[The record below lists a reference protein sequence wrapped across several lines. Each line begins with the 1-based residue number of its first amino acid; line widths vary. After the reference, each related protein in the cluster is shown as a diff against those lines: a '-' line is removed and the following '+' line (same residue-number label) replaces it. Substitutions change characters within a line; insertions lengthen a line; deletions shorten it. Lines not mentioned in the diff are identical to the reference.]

1 MSPPC
6 PLCGNE
12 ASFLFERAVLGKYTT
27 PYQHC
32 STCDYVFVPKAHWL
46 AEAYSEAIVESD
58 TDIAARNIFTSLR
71 LAALLYLAF
80 HERGQGRFA
89 DVAGGYGLL
98 TRLMRDLG
106 FDFYWSDSYAKN
118 ILARGFE
125 YSEVLGP
132 CDAVTAIEVLE
143 HTVDP
148 AAFIRDNLA
157 RCKSDTLI
165 FTTEV
170 FPDGK
175 PPAADKWSYYA
186 FETGQHISFFSARG
200 LAILGERLGLR
211 YIRQGRL
218 HILTRRNPSPTLVAL
233 ASKRWASLP
242 LALYAAKKLGS
253 RRNADQRLLL
263 QRTSAA
269 PETSQ

>member
-1 MSPPC
+1 MPTPC
-6 PLCGNE
+6 PLCGKDT
-12 ASFLFERAVLGKYTT
+12 SFLFERSVLGKYTT
-27 PYQHC
+27 AYQHC
-32 STCDYVFVPKAHWL
+32 RTCDYVFVPQAHWL

-58 TDIAARNIFTSLR
+58 TDIAARNIFTALR
-71 LAALLYLAF
+71 LSALLYLAL
-80 HERGQGRFA
+80 HERGEGRYA

-106 FDFYWSDSYAKN
+106 FDYYWSDSYAKN
-118 ILARGFE
+118 VLARGFE
-125 YSEVLGP
+125 YSEALGP
-132 CDAVTAIEVLE
+132 CDAITAIEVLE

-148 AAFIRDNLA
+148 AAFIRDNLEH
-157 RCKSDTLI
+157 CQSDTLI

-170 FPDGK
+170 FPDGN
-175 PPAADKWSYYA
+175 PPAADQWSYYA

-218 HILTRRNPSPTLVAL
+218 HILTRRHPSPTLIAL

-242 LALYAAKKLGS
+242 LALYAARKLGS

-263 QRTSAA
+263 KRTSAA
-269 PETSQ
+269 PETPH